1 MRNASKEVRKPRR
14 KKFARGELLK
24 QQIATHFRVPEHLFD
39 PCRLLR
45 VHQVALLLGIHEMTV
60 WKWQRVGKMPK
71 PIQVG
76 DNTTAWRAID
86 ISEWLA
92 AKVKEAQAS
101 EL

>member
-1 MRNASKEVRKPRR
+1 MRNANEKVRKLRR
-14 KKFARGELLK
+14 KKFGRGELLK
-24 QQIATHFRVPEHLFD
+24 QQIGMHFQAPENLFD

-71 PIQVG
+71 PIKVG
-76 DNTTAWRAID
+76 DNTTAWRATD

-101 EL
+101 E